1 MIDKLIDWTF
11 DLLIVD
17 LMIDLLCTHI
27 LAHRW
32 VARRL
37 FKFKF
42 NLKGKALLSTIAS
55 WCSVVVF
62 YGMMSIFSLK
72 WLENKH
78 NCCCICALTRVF
90 SVLIDEGQRLRAFFF
105 NVDNQDT
112 GTISLSDLHTTQHE
126 CRSGYSTSEC
136 WSSCTMVS
144 ICNVQF
150 WFYIFCS

>member
-1 MIDKLIDWTF
+1 MIDKLIDLTF

-72 WLENKH
+72 
-78 NCCCICALTRVF
+78 
-90 SVLIDEGQRLRAFFF
+90 
-105 NVDNQDT
+105 
-112 GTISLSDLHTTQHE
+112 
-126 CRSGYSTSEC
+126 
-136 WSSCTMVS
+136 
-144 ICNVQF
+144 
-150 WFYIFCS
+150 